1 MKCNLFLA
9 TLIGLAGAS
18 QVSSVRAS
26 HIKHRQLGEV
36 LMHRLILTLATAA
49 AITVESQAYAM
60 SSSVADFPE
69 FTACPVAKGTWWA
82 TSGKEDLKYAPGRNM
97 LLVVKEGRLHYSAD
111 WSRGSMDQLK
121 EVRFVQR
128 VSGQM
133 IQIKT
138 LNLALYD
145 LRKTGNKFTGTLD
158 YGGAGGM
165 PTITNVEFVCGG

>member
-1 MKCNLFLA
+1 MRLGLFLT
-9 TLIGLAGAS
+9 TLIG
-18 QVSSVRAS
+18 
-26 HIKHRQLGEV
+26 
-36 LMHRLILTLATAA
+36 LATAA
-49 AITVESQAYAM
+49 AITVATQAYAM

-69 FTACPVAKGTWWA
+69 FTACPLAKGTWWA
-82 TSGKEDLKYAPGRNM
+82 TSGKEDQKYAPGHNM
-97 LLVVKEGRLHYSAD
+97 LLVVKEGRLLYSAD

-128 VSGQM
+128 VSGQ

-138 LNLALYD
+138 LNLAQYH

-158 YGGAGGM
+158 YGSGGM